1 MSCSGVSSAGPDTP
15 AGSGKGMSTYAA
27 VKQWL
32 AASLLLGY
40 DPSRPYVRN
49 AVQSWVLPGRP
60 PDLHRAATAAAWQ
73 KAASSAS

>member
-1 MSCSGVSSAGPDTP
+1 MSCSGESSAGPDTP
-15 AGSGKGMSTYAA
+15 AGSGKGMSMYAA
-27 VKQWL
+27 GKQWL

-40 DPSRPYVRN
+40 DPSLLYVRT
-49 AVQSWVLPGRP
+49 AVQSWILLGHR